1 MRFGLYSV
9 LDVNLGYGMPVVQEN
24 DAVAMRNFDNV
35 CRDVNSV
42 YHTHLVISLYIA
54 LVILILILE
63 YSKPQN
69 IGVYVLLWICWYF
82 RLI

>member
-42 YHTHLVISLYIA
+42 YHTHPSDFTLHCIGYFDSHTGVLEAAEHRRVCSA
-54 LVILILILE
+54 LDFVGTLD
-63 YSKPQN
+63 
-69 IGVYVLLWICWYF
+69 
-82 RLI
+82 